1 MKKKFLALYFDAP
14 STAFGFESRHDY
26 RGTAPFPTR
35 SAVTGILCAA
45 CGVERG
51 DEAFL
56 AKMSALEMVALELP
70 RVVEKRVGGKSRK
83 VRLSASNFLDY
94 HTVGGGY
101 DKDKERDKM
110 QIPRTA
116 ADGKPGGTA
125 VSYREYLTDVKF
137 GVIVGGDAET
147 VEALAAKLTDPVWG
161 VWFGR
166 KCCVPASPVFQGVY
180 DDKASAAR
188 RLFDLCEIA
197 ELPKPEEDT
206 ESENEKN
213 AAPNERTYRLIRDA
227 KPADDEAQVLYDVP
241 VTFERSRRG
250 LGEEF
255 KRRRVV
261 VLTRNF
267 DDRETFAEDFGERDA
282 DF

>member
-1 MKKKFLALYFDAP
+1 MEKKFLALYFDAP

-45 CGVERG
+45 SGVERG

-56 AKMSALEMVALELP
+56 AKIAALEMVALELP
-70 RVVEKRVGGKSRK
+70 RVVERRFGGKLRK

-101 DKDKERDKM
+101 DKSDEMKV
-110 QIPRTA
+110 PRKAETGKPKWK
-116 ADGKPGGTA
+116 DGKWESA
-125 VSYREYLTDVKF
+125 LSYREYLTDVKF
-137 GVIVGGDAET
+137 GVIVGGDAAT
-147 VEALAAKLTDPVWG
+147 LEALAAKLADPVWG

-166 KCCVPASPVFQGVY
+166 KCCVPASPVLQGVY
-180 DDKASAAR
+180 DDNASAAR
-188 RLFDLCEIA
+188 RLFDLCKIA
-197 ELPKPEEDT
+197 ELP
-206 ESENEKN
+206 ENE
-213 AAPNERTYRLIRDA
+213 RSYRLIRDA
-227 KPADDEAQVLYDVP
+227 RANNDEPQVLYDVP

-255 KRRRVV
+255 KRRQVV
-261 VLTRNF
+261 VLTRNYGDRGAF
-267 DDRETFAEDFGERDA
+267 DEDFGE
-282 DF
+282 

>member
-1 MKKKFLALYFDAP
+1 MEKKFLALYFDAP
-14 STAFGFESRHDY
+14 SLAFGFESRHDR

-51 DEAFL
+51 EEAFL

-70 RVVEKRVGGKSRK
+70 RVVEKRFDGKLCK

-116 ADGKPGGTA
+116 DGKAGGTA
-125 VSYREYLTDVKF
+125 LSYREYLTDVKF
-137 GVIVGGDAET
+137 SVIVGGDAATLET
-147 VEALAAKLTDPVWG
+147 LAAKLTDPVWG

-188 RLFDLCEIA
+188 RLFDLCEIT
-197 ELPKPEEDT
+197 ELPTPEEEA
-206 ESENEKN
+206 ESEDEKK
-213 AAPNERTYRLIRDA
+213 AAPNERTYRLICDA
-227 KPADDEAQVLYDVP
+227 KPDDEETQVLYDVP

-255 KRRRVV
+255 KRRCVV

-267 DDRETFAEDFGERDA
+267 DDRETFVEDFGE
-282 DF
+282 

>member
-14 STAFGFESRHDY
+14 SMAFGFESRHDR

-45 CGVERG
+45 AGVERG

-56 AKMSALEMVALELP
+56 AKMAALEMVALELP
-70 RVVEKRVGGKSRK
+70 RVVEKWKDGKFGK
-83 VRLSASNFLDY
+83 TRLSASNLLDY

-101 DKDKERDKM
+101 EKSDERQKM

-116 ADGKPGGTA
+116 DGKVGGTA
-125 VSYREYLTDVKF
+125 LSYREYLTDVKF

-147 VEALAAKLTDPVWG
+147 IEALAAKLLDPVWG
-161 VWFGR
+161 FWFGR
-166 KCCVPASPVFQGVY
+166 KCCVPASPVLQGVY

-188 RLFDLCEIA
+188 RLFDVCEIA
-197 ELPKPEEDT
+197 ELP
-206 ESENEKN
+206 END
-213 AAPNERTYRLIRDA
+213 RSYRLIRDA
-227 KPADDEAQVLYDVP
+227 KSGDDEPQTIYDAP

-255 KRRRVV
+255 KRRLVV
-261 VLTRNF
+261 VMKRDY
-267 DDRETFAEDFGERDA
+267 DDPNAFEEDFGE
-282 DF
+282 

>member
-1 MKKKFLALYFDAP
+1 MEKKFLALYFDAP
-14 STAFGFESRHDY
+14 SLAFGFESRHDR

-45 CGVERG
+45 CGIERG

-56 AKMSALEMVALELP
+56 AKMAALEMVALELP
-70 RVVEKRVGGKSRK
+70 RVVEKRVGGKPRK
-83 VRLSASNFLDY
+83 VRLSASNLLDF
-94 HTVGGGY
+94 HTVGGGF
-101 DKDKERDKM
+101 DKEKEREKI

-125 VSYREYLTDVKF
+125 LSYREYLTDVKF
-137 GVIVGGDAET
+137 GVIVGGDAATLEK
-147 VEALAAKLTDPVWG
+147 LAAKLADPVWG

-166 KCCVPASPVFQGVY
+166 KCCIPASPLSQGVY
-180 DDKASAAR
+180 DDKTSAAR

-197 ELPKPEEDT
+197 ELP
-206 ESENEKN
+206 ENE
-213 AAPNERTYRLIRDA
+213 RSYRLIRDA
-227 KPADDEAQVLYDVP
+227 KPDDDEAQVLYDIP

-255 KRRRVV
+255 KRRCVV

-267 DDRETFAEDFGERDA
+267 DDRDAFDEDFGE
-282 DF
+282 

>member
-1 MKKKFLALYFDAP
+1 MEKKFLALYFDAP
-14 STAFGFESRHDY
+14 SMAFGFESRHDR

-35 SAVTGILCAA
+35 SAVTVILCAA
-45 CGVERG
+45 CGVERD

-56 AKMSALEMVALELP
+56 AKMAALEMVALELP
-70 RVVEKRVGGKSRK
+70 RVVEKRFGGKLRK
-83 VRLSASNFLDY
+83 VRLSALNFLDY

-101 DKDKERDKM
+101 GRDDEIKV
-110 QIPRTA
+110 PRKAETGKPEWK
-116 ADGKPGGTA
+116 DGKWVSA
-125 VSYREYLTDVKF
+125 LSYREYLTDVKL
-137 GVIVGGDAET
+137 GVIVGGDAATLET
-147 VEALAAKLTDPVWG
+147 LAAKLTDPVWG

-166 KCCVPASPVFQGVY
+166 KCCVPASPVLQGVY
-180 DDKASAAR
+180 DDEASAAR

-197 ELPKPEEDT
+197 EL
-206 ESENEKN
+206 SENE
-213 AAPNERTYRLIRDA
+213 RSYRLIRDA
-227 KPADDEAQVLYDVP
+227 KPDDDEAQVLYDVP

-267 DDRETFAEDFGERDA
+267 DDRETFAEDFGV
-282 DF
+282 

>member
-14 STAFGFESRHDY
+14 SLAFGFESRHDR

-45 CGVERG
+45 SGVERG

-56 AKMSALEMVALELP
+56 AKMAALEMVALELP
-70 RVVEKRVGGKSRK
+70 RVVEKWKDGKLGK
-83 VRLSASNFLDY
+83 ARLSASNLLDY

-101 DKDKERDKM
+101 DKSDEMKV
-110 QIPRTA
+110 PRKAETGKPEWK
-116 ADGKPGGTA
+116 DGKWVSA
-125 VSYREYLTDVKF
+125 LSYREYLTDVKF
-137 GVIVGGDAET
+137 GVIVGGDAAT
-147 VEALAAKLTDPVWG
+147 IEALAAKLADPVWG

-166 KCCVPASPVFQGVY
+166 KCCVPASPLMQGVY

-197 ELPKPEEDT
+197 ELPK
-206 ESENEKN
+206 NETDDEAK
-213 AAPNERTYRLIRDA
+213 NERYYRLTRDA
-227 KPADDEAQVLYDVP
+227 KPGDEESQVVYDVP

-255 KRRRVV
+255 KRRQVV
-261 VLTRNF
+261 VLTRNY
-267 DDRETFAEDFGERDA
+267 DDRDAFDEDFGE
-282 DF
+282 

>member
-1 MKKKFLALYFDAP
+1 MEKKFLALYFDAP
-14 STAFGFESRHDY
+14 SLAFGFESRHDR

-70 RVVEKRVGGKSRK
+70 RVVEKRVGGKSCK

-101 DKDKERDKM
+101 EKDKERDKM

-125 VSYREYLTDVKF
+125 LSYREYLTDVKF
-137 GVIVGGDAET
+137 GVILGGDAATLET
-147 VEALAAKLTDPVWG
+147 LAAKLTDPVWG

-166 KCCVPASPVFQGVY
+166 KCCVPASPIFQGVY
-180 DDKASAAR
+180 DDKSIAAR

-197 ELPKPEEDT
+197 EL
-206 ESENEKN
+206 SENE
-213 AAPNERTYRLIRDA
+213 RSYRLIRDA
-227 KPADDEAQVLYDVP
+227 KPDDDEAQVIYDVP

-255 KRRRVV
+255 KRRLVV
-261 VLTRNF
+261 VLARNF
-267 DDRETFAEDFGERDA
+267 DDRETFDEDFGERYA

>member
-1 MKKKFLALYFDAP
+1 MEKKFLALYFDAP
-14 STAFGFESRHDY
+14 SLAFGFESRHDR

-45 CGVERG
+45 SGVERG

-56 AKMSALEMVALELP
+56 AKMAALEMVALELP
-70 RVVEKRVGGKSRK
+70 RVVEKWKGGKFGK
-83 VRLSASNFLDY
+83 TRLSASNLLDY
-94 HTVGGGY
+94 HTVGGGR
-101 DKDKERDKM
+101 DKSDEREKM

-116 ADGKPGGTA
+116 DGKVGGTA
-125 VSYREYLTDVKF
+125 LSYREYLTDVKF
-137 GVIVGGDAET
+137 GVIVGGDAATLET
-147 VEALAAKLTDPVWG
+147 LAAKLVDPVWG

-166 KCCVPASPVFQGVY
+166 KCCVPASPLMQGVY

-197 ELPKPEEDT
+197 ELPK
-206 ESENEKN
+206 NETDDEAK
-213 AAPNERTYRLIRDA
+213 NERYYRLIRDA
-227 KPADDEAQVLYDVP
+227 KPGDEESQVVYDVP

-267 DDRETFAEDFGERDA
+267 DDRETFDEDFGE
-282 DF
+282 

>member
-1 MKKKFLALYFDAP
+1 MEKKFLALYFDAP
-14 STAFGFESRHDY
+14 SMAFGFESRHDR

-45 CGVERG
+45 SGIERG

-56 AKMSALEMVALELP
+56 AKMAALEMVALELP
-70 RVVEKRVGGKSRK
+70 RVVEKRRNGKLRN
-83 VRLSASNFLDY
+83 VRLSVSNLLDY

-101 DKDKERDKM
+101 GKDDEREKM

-116 ADGKPGGTA
+116 DGKVGGTA
-125 VSYREYLTDVKF
+125 LSYREYLTDVKF
-137 GVIVGGDAET
+137 GVIVGGDAAT
-147 VEALAAKLTDPVWG
+147 LEALAAKLVDPVWG

-166 KCCVPASPVFQGVY
+166 KCCIPASPVLQGVY

-197 ELPKPEEDT
+197 ELPE
-206 ESENEKN
+206 
-213 AAPNERTYRLIRDA
+213 NERTYRLIRDA
-227 KPADDEAQVLYDVP
+227 KPGDDEPQVLYDVP

-255 KRRRVV
+255 GRRSVV
-261 VLTRNF
+261 VLTRDYDADF
-267 DDRETFAEDFGERDA
+267 DEDFGE
-282 DF
+282 